1 MGKVKNMKEET
12 EPPCQLKFCIYA
24 NTLSCKIF
32 GLGVTGITGCIKYKT
47 KEDGETK
54 NV

>member
-1 MGKVKNMKEET
+1 MKEEIKDSPAC
-12 EPPCQLKFCIYA
+12 ELKFCIYA